1 MEYFTEITAIA
12 SLAIVAVQQILKLNV
27 VPVYF
32 ANKYP
37 IATNIVL
44 SIIASIIVQWQTAIS
59 LTTVSDWVTYIATV
73 SVVSAIVYNM
83 TLRNSSAV
91 QSASDHTTNG
101 Y

>member
-1 MEYFTEITAIA
+1 MEYFAEVTALA
-12 SLAIVAVQQILKLNV
+12 SLAVVVVHQILKLNV

-37 IATNIVL
+37 VLTNIVL
-44 SIIASIIVQWQTAIS
+44 SVIASVVVQWQTAIN
-59 LTTVSDWVTYIATV
+59 LKDVGDWLTYIGTV

-83 TLRNSSAV
+83 TLRNSEAV
-91 QSASDHTTNG
+91 KQASDHTTNG